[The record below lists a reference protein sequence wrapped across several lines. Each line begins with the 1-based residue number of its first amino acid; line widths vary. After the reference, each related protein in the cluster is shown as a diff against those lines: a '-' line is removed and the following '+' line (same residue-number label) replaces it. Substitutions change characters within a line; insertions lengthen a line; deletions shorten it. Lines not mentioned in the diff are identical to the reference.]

1 MLMYSFSIMHHASVP
16 NAPARSAAPQ
26 SSMWKAPLIGLVK
39 INVDGGLSID
49 TLAGAMTAV
58 CRNHNG
64 MFLGSSALAIPGV
77 LNPAVLEAIAC
88 REALALDED
97 LSLQDFVVACD
108 CKPVVYDIRDGTG
121 RAYLTM
127 VRELSLH
134 SINFNI
140 CSFIFESR
148 SSNVDAHNLDK
159 HTLLLNQGH
168 HLWLISPHDTTC
180 IPLYAQVDQ

>member
-16 NAPARSAAPQ
+16 NAPARRAAPQ

-49 TLAGAMTAV
+49 TLAGAMAAV

-64 MFLGSSALAIPGV
+64 MLLGSSALAIPGV

-108 CKPVVYDIRDGTG
+108 CKPAVYDI
-121 RAYLTM
+121 
-127 VRELSLH
+127 
-134 SINFNI
+134 
-140 CSFIFESR
+140 
-148 SSNVDAHNLDK
+148 
-159 HTLLLNQGH
+159 
-168 HLWLISPHDTTC
+168 
-180 IPLYAQVDQ
+180 